1 MQPYDAE
8 KVSIATRL
16 YTEVLQSMDDQN
28 IQNELRLK
36 AYKEPGVNFDGLTL
50 YNYLMGYL
58 NPRLY
63 LNPFLPNKLEFANK
77 YYLAIEANKEG
88 YITLEKIRIEVRGF
102 IQEIDNEKEAELM
115 KEEETSKNED
125 QMVVLRFEKDRQ
137 WLEDIRNT
145 LGKDNWR
152 RYVEEEYG
160 GYIKD

>member
-77 YYLAIEANKEG
+77 I
-88 YITLEKIRIEVRGF
+88 IWR
-102 IQEIDNEKEAELM
+102 
-115 KEEETSKNED
+115 
-125 QMVVLRFEKDRQ
+125 LRLTRKVI
-137 WLEDIRNT
+137 LH
-145 LGKDNWR
+145 
-152 RYVEEEYG
+152 
-160 GYIKD
+160 